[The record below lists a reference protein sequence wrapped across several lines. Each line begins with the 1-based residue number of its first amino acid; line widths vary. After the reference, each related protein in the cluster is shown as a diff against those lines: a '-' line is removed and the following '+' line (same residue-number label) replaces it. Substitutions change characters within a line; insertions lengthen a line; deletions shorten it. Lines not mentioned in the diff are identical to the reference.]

1 MRERWET
8 LEAENRGSNQQ
19 LAETYADVIATFN
32 ERRLGDMNTVA
43 DQFVFDH
50 WYDRYRQEVTGSASL
65 HDIYGNFDSDEFKRR
80 QQVFEDFMV
89 ENYGAASWKYIQDMR
104 TQGKL
109 LPPSLQRLSVAR
121 NEQLGEFWDLP
132 DTRFSPASA
141 ELIHHW
147 RGARTR
153 EAKAHFKARH
163 PQITRLLRLLDKVQ
177 DRFRKANPTIDALLV
192 EFYDYSA
199 LTSAGRRVEAN
210 RMLAARSRPTRPA
223 ATTTTYEINPE
234 FAGVGA

>member
-1 MRERWET
+1 M
-8 LEAENRGSNQQ
+8 
-19 LAETYADVIATFN
+19 
-32 ERRLGDMNTVA
+32 
-43 DQFVFDH
+43 
-50 WYDRYRQEVTGSASL
+50 TGSAAL
-65 HDIYGNFDSDEFKRR
+65 HDIYGNYDSDEFKRR

-132 DTRFSPASA
+132 DTRFSPEGAD
-141 ELIHHW
+141 LIHHW

-163 PQITRLLRLLDKVQ
+163 PQITRLLRILDKVQ

-199 LTSAGRRVEAN
+199 LTPAGRLIEAK
-210 RMLAARSRPTRPA
+210 RTLAAQSRPTRPEA
-223 ATTTTYEINPE
+223 IPTTYEIDPSL
-234 FAGVGA
+234 AGVGS